1 MVTGN
6 EPVPTQYPVEAS
18 PDAPEERHSHRLLI
32 ALAVASFLVNTVLVG
47 GIVVLS
53 ASGSAREWTAD
64 QLDVVRETELRAT
77 AREAK
82 DAALTARTAA
92 TQGELGGVQAA
103 ASDLDLRLTAAEAN
117 VEEIRADLDAACDW
131 ARLQQTN
138 LASSDLVNVFYDY
151 AQSVCLP

>member
-1 MVTGN
+1 
-6 EPVPTQYPVEAS
+6 VEAS
-18 PDAPEERHSHRLLI
+18 SDAPEERHLHRLLI

-77 AREAK
+77 AEEARN
-82 DAALTARTAA
+82 ATLTARMAA
-92 TQGELGGVQAA
+92 SQGDLGAVQAA
-103 ASDLDLRLTAAEAN
+103 TSDLELRLTAAEAN
-117 VEEIRADLDAACDW
+117 VAELRADLDAACDW

-138 LASSDLVNVFYDY
+138 LAASDLVNVFYDY
-151 AQSVCLP
+151 AQSVCLD